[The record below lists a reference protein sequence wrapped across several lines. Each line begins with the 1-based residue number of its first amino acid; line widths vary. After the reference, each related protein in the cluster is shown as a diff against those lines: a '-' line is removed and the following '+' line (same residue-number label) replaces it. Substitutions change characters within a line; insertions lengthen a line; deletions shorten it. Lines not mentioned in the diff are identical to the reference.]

1 MRWANGIE
9 TGYYVVNLSQK
20 QEGLIQYRF
29 GTERKTKNNT
39 TVACIEGRLYYT
51 EKNTGDIGHDKA
63 MWNP

>member
-20 QEGLIQYRF
+20 QEGWIQYRF

-51 EKNTGDIGHDKA
+51 EKTRVI
-63 MWNP
+63 